1 MPGDDLGPATDHH
14 PVHVAPHQHVSVSE
28 GHRRRVVVGLVPDQ
42 GQGTHPAS
50 LLLAGVICHRRQ
62 RQQGIQVPLH
72 PLPDA
77 LRMSPEP
84 GVHPFQA
91 SSLQV
96 GIQGIKAL
104 EGRDGRQEIAPRV
117 AHQALHLT
125 LVIALAG
132 AAEPVIEQVVGL
144 ELGEGPGALAPTVA
158 QDPGNSQPGIVV
170 EDALRHSPQESEG
183 RQHGR
188 PGRPRWSPRDML

>member
-1 MPGDDLGPATDHH
+1 MPTGGNGSRAPGPA
-14 PVHVAPHQHVSVSE
+14 PSAARCS
-28 GHRRRVVVGLVPDQ
+28 
-42 GQGTHPAS
+42 
-50 LLLAGVICHRRQ
+50 
-62 RQQGIQVPLH
+62 
-72 PLPDA
+72 
-77 LRMSPEP
+77 RMSPEP

-91 SSLQV
+91 SSPP
-96 GIQGIKAL
+96 
-104 EGRDGRQEIAPRV
+104 GRHSGHQSSRRTDGRQEIAPRV

-170 EDALRHSPQESEG
+170 EDALR
-183 RQHGR
+183 R
-188 PGRPRWSPRDML
+188 SPRKAKPETWPSWKASMVSAGLSLDEAAVAVGQVDYEAVAFRSTPPMMTRASPKSHWAWPGGWDRGTNISCDRRRCSLT